1 MTLPTPPSIPLTNDW
16 IDVYAASGI
25 PVGTQILIN
34 TRGKH
39 SAYLAES
46 VAAPGDSD
54 GIELYP
60 TRQMICDE
68 GSIGLWAR
76 SAHNSPYTLIIVQ
89 VDET

>member
-16 IDVYAASGI
+16 LDVYEASGI

-46 VAAPGDSD
+46 VAEPV
-54 GIELYP
+54 GIEGVEIYP
-60 TRQMICDE
+60 TRQAICDE

-76 SAHNSPYTLIIVQ
+76 SAHNSPYTLITVQ
-89 VDET
+89 VDEV